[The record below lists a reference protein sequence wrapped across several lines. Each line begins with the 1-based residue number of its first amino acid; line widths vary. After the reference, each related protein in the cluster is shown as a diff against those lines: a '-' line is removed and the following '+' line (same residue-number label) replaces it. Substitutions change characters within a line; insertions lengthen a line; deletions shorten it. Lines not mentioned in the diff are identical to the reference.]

1 MHPLKSEAR
10 RGTGGPGARGP
21 VVALLAIACGVLVAN
36 NYLSQ
41 TLIAEIGAD
50 VGLSSELAGATV
62 TLTQFGSG
70 LGFALVVPLADR
82 FENRRLILLSF
93 VGVILA
99 LAAVATAT
107 SAGVFLFGCMMLG
120 VCATTSQIMVP
131 MASFFVAPEKQGRVI
146 GLVTAGLLAGIML
159 ARPFASFVTHL
170 ADWRAVFW
178 VAMALT
184 VALGLLLLRYLPAR
198 EPPRQPEAGELFGS
212 LWTIWR
218 REPLI
223 RRRAIWQ
230 ALLFLA
236 FNMFWTAAPLEL
248 AGRFELGQD
257 GIALFA
263 LAGAGGA
270 LAAPLAGRVA
280 DRGHGG
286 LATAIAI
293 VGVCVM
299 LVATGWVVPAGA
311 LAGFWLCALAIDAM
325 VQTNQVVGQRAL
337 YQLSESARSRIN
349 ALYMTVV
356 FGIGAFG
363 PVLGTVLHARFGW
376 QGPAFGGAAFAGA
389 ATLLWLAAQCTA
401 AKRTPQ

>member
-1 MHPLKSEAR
+1 M
-10 RGTGGPGARGP
+10 
-21 VVALLAIACGVLVAN
+21 LAVACGVLVAN

-99 LAAVATAT
+99 LVAVATAT
-107 SAGVFLFGCMMLG
+107 TASVFLLGCMMLG

-131 MASFFVAPEKQGRVI
+131 MASFFARPEKQGRVI
-146 GLVTAGLLAGIML
+146 GLVTAGLLGGIML

-170 ADWRAVFW
+170 AGDWRAVFW
-178 VAMALT
+178 VALALT
-184 VALGLLLLRYLPAR
+184 VALGLLLLRYLPPR
-198 EPPRQPEAGELFGS
+198 DPPRQPAAGELFAS
-212 LWTIWR
+212 LWTLWR
-218 REPLI
+218 QHSLV
-223 RRRAIWQ
+223 RRRALWQ

-248 AGRFELGQD
+248 AARYELGQD

-270 LAAPLAGRVA
+270 LAAPLAGRFA
-280 DRGHGG
+280 DRGHGS
-286 LATAIAI
+286 LATALAI
-293 VGVCVM
+293 VGTCT
-299 LVATGWVVPAGA
+299 LLTLTGWVVPAGA
-311 LAGFWLCALAIDAM
+311 LVGFWLCALGIDAM

-356 FGIGAFG
+356 FVIGAFG
-363 PVLGTVLHARFGW
+363 PILGTVLHARFGW
-376 QGPAFGGAAFAGA
+376 HGPAYGGAAFAGA
-389 ATLLWLAAQCTA
+389 AVLLWLAAQCTA
-401 AKRTPQ
+401 TRDAPVTR